1 MTSLDNVINARVDFL
16 ARAVIAKIERILDKH
31 GDLDRYDVYC
41 EWYEDDA
48 TEDDIEIWLRDR
60 SDDSRIGPLDLASMM
75 SKQ

>member
-1 MTSLDNVINARVDFL
+1 MTELNNVLD
-16 ARAVIAKIERILDKH
+16 ARAEFAARALITKMERILEKH

-60 SDDSRIGPLDLASMM
+60 NDDSRVGPLDLKTMM
-75 SKQ
+75 GK

>member
-1 MTSLDNVINARVDFL
+1 MTELNNVLD
-16 ARAVIAKIERILDKH
+16 ARAEFAARALITKMERILEKH

-60 SDDSRIGPLDLASMM
+60 NDDSRVGPLDLATMM
-75 SKQ
+75 GK

>member
-1 MTSLDNVINARVDFL
+1 LTELNNVLD
-16 ARAVIAKIERILDKH
+16 ARAEFAARALITKMERILEKH

-60 SDDSRIGPLDLASMM
+60 NDDSRVGPLDLKTMM
-75 SKQ
+75 GK

>member
-1 MTSLDNVINARVDFL
+1 LTELNNVLD
-16 ARAVIAKIERILDKH
+16 ARAEFAARALITKMERILEKH

-60 SDDSRIGPLDLASMM
+60 NDDSRVGPLDLATMM
-75 SKQ
+75 GK

>member
-1 MTSLDNVINARVDFL
+1 MTELNNVLD
-16 ARAVIAKIERILDKH
+16 ARAEFAARALITKMERILDKH

-60 SDDSRIGPLDLASMM
+60 NDDSRVGPLDLATMM
-75 SKQ
+75 GK

>member
-1 MTSLDNVINARVDFL
+1 LTELNNVLD
-16 ARAVIAKIERILDKH
+16 ARAEFAARALITKMERILDKH

-60 SDDSRIGPLDLASMM
+60 NDDSRVGPLDLATMM
-75 SKQ
+75 GK

>member
-1 MTSLDNVINARVDFL
+1 MTELNNVLD
-16 ARAVIAKIERILDKH
+16 ARAEFAARALITKMERILEKH

-60 SDDSRIGPLDLASMM
+60 NDDSRVGPLDLAAMM
-75 SKQ
+75 GK